1 MMRILYVGTLPPN
14 PGGAAI
20 SCAEILVGLA
30 GRGHAVSAIAPVTG
44 EAESQSRAFGETH
57 PELAITRFPVP
68 YFSTN
73 QLTPEPEDYRASVAS
88 HLGRLVPI
96 AIGESR
102 PDVMFVGRESFIWA
116 APDIARTHGIPV
128 VQRLAGTITRAL
140 LEGRYPAV
148 LADDLRAK
156 LSRIDALVTPGR
168 HMAHAMKR
176 LGLVDTR
183 VIPTAVD
190 LERFHPA
197 PRDPLLADR
206 LAITPDDLVVA
217 HLANLKSWKRSLD
230 LMRSAASALRQDGRL
245 LYLIVGDGQM
255 RPDLERASRELGV
268 TERIRFAGWQPYE
281 DIPRYLSLTDLV
293 VTTSDYEGLSRVYLE
308 TQASG
313 RVLVASDIP
322 AAREV
327 VDDGETGLLFPCGD
341 VEALARTTLRAAGET
356 ALRERIG
363 LNARKRAESHSF
375 AQMADAYEALLR
387 ETAQRGLRPAP
398 TAP

>member
-1 MMRILYVGTLPPN
+1 MRILYVGTLPPN
-14 PGGAAI
+14 PGGAAV

-30 GRGHAVSAIAPVTG
+30 ERGHQVSAIVPVTS
-44 EAESQSRAFGETH
+44 EAESQGRTFGEIH

-88 HLGRLVPI
+88 HLDRLVPI
-96 AIGESR
+96 AIGDSR
-102 PDVMFVGRESFIWA
+102 PDVMFVGRESFVWA
-116 APDIARTHGIPV
+116 APDIARAHGVPV

-140 LEGRYPAV
+140 IEGRYPPV

-168 HMAHAMKR
+168 HMAHAVKR
-176 LGLVDTR
+176 LGLIDTR

-197 PRDPLLADR
+197 PRDPLLAGR
-206 LAITPDDLVVA
+206 LAITANDLVVA

-230 LMRSAASALRQDGRL
+230 LIRSAVPALRQDGRL
-245 LYLIVGDGQM
+245 LYLVVGDGQM
-255 RPDLERASRELGV
+255 RPDLERASRELGI
-268 TERIRFAGWQPYE
+268 TERVRFTGWQPYE
-281 DIPRYLSLTDLV
+281 DIPRYLSLADLV
-293 VTTSDYEGLSRVYLE
+293 VTTSDHEGLSRVYLE
-308 TQASG
+308 TQACG

-327 VDDGETGLLFPCGD
+327 VDDDETGLLFPCGD
-341 VEALARTTLRAAGET
+341 VAALARTTLRAAGE
-356 ALRERIG
+356 ASLRERIG
-363 LNARKRAESHSF
+363 RNARKRAESHSLT
-375 AQMADAYEALLR
+375 QMVAAYEALLS
-387 ETAQRGLRPAP
+387 ETAESVR
-398 TAP
+398 